1 MKKTSIS
8 ATLLLSALTLSAA
21 DVYISPSGLDS
32 NDGTAS
38 SPKATLTSALR
49 QAREMR
55 RTNAP
60 GVESG
65 ITIHMAPG
73 IYNVYEP
80 VFIRPEDSGTP
91 ESPTVITSSGEGAW
105 ISGGVSIT
113 GWKRQGKLLV
123 DRKSVV

>member
-8 ATLLLSALTLSAA
+8 AALLLSALTLSAA
-21 DVYISPSGLDS
+21 DVYVSPSGLDS

-38 SPKATLTSALR
+38 SPKATLTTALR

-55 RTNAP
+55 RTKAP

-65 ITIHMAPG
+65 ITI
-73 IYNVYEP
+73 
-80 VFIRPEDSGTP
+80 
-91 ESPTVITSSGEGAW
+91 
-105 ISGGVSIT
+105 
-113 GWKRQGKLLV
+113 Q

>member
-8 ATLLLSALTLSAA
+8 AALLLSALTLSAA
-21 DVYISPSGLDS
+21 DVYVSPSGLDS

-55 RTNAP
+55 RTKAP

-73 IYNVYEP
+73 TYLL
-80 VFIRPEDSGTP
+80 RSL
-91 ESPTVITSSGEGAW
+91 SPSVSHDYSFPTSRW
-105 ISGGVSIT
+105 
-113 GWKRQGKLLV
+113 
-123 DRKSVV
+123 D